1 MKKGKTKRL
10 CREFPGVSVD
20 GTPHFHAEGPGSISA
35 GWGITIPQTEQQ
47 SKKKKKTFG
56 GKHLCDP
63 GVHKNSANRTEK
75 ALTIGKNG

>member
-1 MKKGKTKRL
+1 MLKAQVQYLLVGELQSHKQSSRAKKK
-10 CREFPGVSVD
+10 
-20 GTPHFHAEGPGSISA
+20 
-35 GWGITIPQTEQQ
+35 
-47 SKKKKKTFG
+47 KKKKKTFG